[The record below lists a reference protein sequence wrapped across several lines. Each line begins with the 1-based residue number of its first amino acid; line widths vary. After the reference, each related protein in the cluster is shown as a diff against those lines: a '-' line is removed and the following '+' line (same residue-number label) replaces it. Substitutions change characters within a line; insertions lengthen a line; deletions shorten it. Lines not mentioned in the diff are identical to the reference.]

1 MRNDTGCFVFPV
13 RSKKLSK
20 EVNPLY
26 DNKTF
31 CCIGEIVVK
40 LLLAVFSALII
51 LKSGAFGQTAK
62 PTPPPD
68 DDVVKISTNLIQ
80 LDVTVTDSKGNVIK
94 GLKPEDFEIYENGQ
108 RQNISNFSFVA
119 GAGRNQDPAAKKSP
133 DGAAAGHVPP
143 PTVKAEQIRRTI
155 VLAVDDLTLSYESA
169 NLVRRTLKKFVDEQM
184 QEGDLVMIMLTGAG
198 SGVLQQFTSDKRLLY
213 ASIERVRYN
222 PHGRGRLGAFDPIND
237 IPGSLKD
244 QKYGGEDSPEE
255 KLFKKSFEDFQESA
269 FGTGTLGTLKF
280 MVSAMRDLPGRK
292 SIILFSDG
300 FSIFQRDEHGY
311 TEGGKV
317 VEVLRLLV
325 EAANRSSVVFYTV
338 DARTLQNTDSSPVD
352 SISLPMQIT
361 RSYKRLNDVSVERTK
376 ELFDTQGGLDF
387 LSRET
392 GGFPIKNQNN
402 LNEGLERV
410 LLDQSYYLVGYH
422 PNTDTF
428 DPKTRRFNKVEIKVK
443 REDATVRY
451 RSGFFAVTD
460 DELIKPKTGAGAKA
474 QQLEQLIVSPFAATN
489 ISLRLNTVFGNSPGG
504 TYVTPLLNVNA
515 NDLKFTDG
523 PDGTK
528 RVIIDVLAMS
538 FGADGVPVDKLS
550 RTITFDVE
558 PAIYAKILKTGFL
571 CHFNFPI
578 KNPGGYQI
586 RVAVRDKQAETVG
599 TASQFIEIPDLRKNK
614 LTLSGILLENFT
626 NEQWGRFSG
635 EIRKAVNTTNPSARD
650 QTDPMN
656 DTSLRRFTRNSVLR
670 YGFEVYNAGLERAKK
685 AALYSRLRVF
695 RDGMPILEGPEVP
708 LEVLDQGDLK
718 RIRAGGAMNLPRDM
732 PIGEYILQ
740 IVVTDGAGKDI
751 RQGATQFVEFEIV
764 GQ

>member
-1 MRNDTGCFVFPV
+1 M
-13 RSKKLSK
+13 
-20 EVNPLY
+20 
-26 DNKTF
+26 
-31 CCIGEIVVK
+31 K
-40 LLLAVFSALII
+40 LLLAVISVLII
-51 LKSGAFGQTAK
+51 LKSGAFAQTPK
-62 PTPPPD
+62 PTPPPG
-68 DDVVKISTNLIQ
+68 DDVVRISTNLIQ
-80 LDVTVTDSKGNVIK
+80 LDVTVTDKKGNVIRD
-94 GLKPEDFEIYENGQ
+94 LKPEEFEVYENGE

-119 GAGRNQDPAAKKSP
+119 GTRTTAEGVKKSAEGSVDP
-133 DGAAAGHVPP
+133 VTP
-143 PTVKAEQIRRTI
+143 PTVKAETVRRTI
-155 VLAVDDLTLSYESA
+155 ALVVDDLSLSYESA
-169 NLVRRTLKKFVDEQM
+169 NLVRKSLKKFVDEQM
-184 QEGDLVMIMLTGAG
+184 QEGDLVTIIRTGAA

-213 ASIERVRYN
+213 ASIERVRFN
-222 PHGRGRLGAFDPIND
+222 PLGRGRIGAFEPVND
-237 IPGSLKD
+237 IPQSLKD
-244 QKYGGEDSPEE
+244 PKYGGEDAPEQAM
-255 KLFKKSFEDFQESA
+255 FKKAFEDFRESVL
-269 FGTGTLGTLKF
+269 GTGTLGTLKF
-280 MVSAMRDLPGRK
+280 MVTAMRDLPGRK
-292 SIILFSDG
+292 SVILFSDG

-338 DARTLQNTDSSPVD
+338 DARTLQNTDTSAVD
-352 SISLPMQIT
+352 SVSLPANIT
-361 RSYKRLNDVSVERTK
+361 RGNMRLGGVAAERTK
-376 ELFDTQGGLDF
+376 ELFDTQGGLDL
-387 LSRET
+387 LSKET

-402 LNEGLERV
+402 LSEGLERV
-410 LLDQSYYLVGYH
+410 LLDQSYYLIGYQ
-422 PNTDTF
+422 PDTDTF
-428 DPKTRRFNKVEIKVK
+428 DPKARRFNKVEIKVK
-443 REDATVRY
+443 REDVSVRY

-460 DELIKPKTGAGAKA
+460 DELIKPKTGSAAKA

-489 ISLRLNTVFGNSPGG
+489 ISLRLNTVFGNGPGG
-504 TYVTPLLNVNA
+504 SYVTPLLNVNA

-550 RTITFDVE
+550 KTITFDVE
-558 PAIYAKILKTGFL
+558 PSIYEKILRTGFL

-578 KNPGGYQI
+578 KNPGGYQF

-635 EIRKAVNTTNPSARD
+635 EIRKAANTSGPAAGD

-656 DTSLRRFTRNSVLR
+656 DTSLRRFTRNTVLR
-670 YGFEVYNAGLERAKK
+670 YGFEVYNAGLDRAKK
-685 AALYSRLRVF
+685 AGLYTRLRVF
-695 RDGMPILEGPEVP
+695 RDGTPILEGPEVP

-732 PIGEYILQ
+732 ALGEYILQ

-751 RQGATQFVEFEIV
+751 RQGASQFVEFEIA
-764 GQ
+764 G